1 MQWIY
6 LPLEAF
12 IREQI
17 SLQVWSHL
25 IATQAGY
32 VKAKTMWNGFIT
44 NLSFLWPSGLSLTIL
59 FGWISCLSLTF
70 FRYNKMSHPKSQN
83 STLFWFFFQTQVR
96 FCTFKLSSSL
106 NLSSLPPHSHCH
118 LSSHAVM
125 GPPYLTQ
132 FTLPL
137 EPSVELRAP
146 SCQCFPA
153 GSPRSILSHSSPTDR
168 LPKCELGVSDLSPC
182 WMLFSFIS

>member
-1 MQWIY
+1 MRWYTKRNSITTALAKYWMQWIY

-106 NLSSLPPHSHCH
+106 NLSSTSHHVFLKIFGILKLYKIPWCSNTKPDIFIYVLH
-118 LSSHAVM
+118 L
-125 GPPYLTQ
+125 
-132 FTLPL
+132 
-137 EPSVELRAP
+137 
-146 SCQCFPA
+146 
-153 GSPRSILSHSSPTDR
+153 
-168 LPKCELGVSDLSPC
+168 KVSYKL
-182 WMLFSFIS
+182 